1 MPEDVKDVF
10 GHAIDLSQAGGKH
23 QDAKVMAG
31 FGPSVAPQHGSGA
44 PWASIR
50 LPLHWNRRNIQAF
63 FCVQEITMSIH
74 TFSSRDFT
82 RDVSAAK
89 RAAVD
94 GPVFITDRGRP
105 AFALLKIDDYYRM
118 AGQSERSLL
127 DVMDAIPGGEG
138 IDFDPPRLH
147 LRLTGTSLE

>member
-1 MPEDVKDVF
+1 
-10 GHAIDLSQAGGKH
+10 
-23 QDAKVMAG
+23 
-31 FGPSVAPQHGSGA
+31 
-44 PWASIR
+44 
-50 LPLHWNRRNIQAF
+50 
-63 FCVQEITMSIH
+63 MSIH

-118 AGQSERSLL
+118 AGQGEPSLL

-138 IDFDPPRLH
+138 IDFEAPRLQ
-147 LRLTGTSLE
+147 LNVKGAAFD